1 MPKAYSH
8 KMNIKKV
15 IPILEWLPNYN
26 ISFFKGD
33 LVAGITVG
41 IILIPQGIAY
51 ALIAGLP
58 PIYGLYCAL
67 VPQVMYTIFGSS
79 RQVAIGPVA
88 MDSLIVATGVST
100 LALAGSESYISIAI
114 LLALMVGAI
123 QFILGVFS
131 LGFIVN
137 FLSKPVITG
146 FTSAVALI
154 IGLNQFRNLLGV
166 DFIQSDQIQYVIE
179 DIWLQI
185 ASFNHHTTIIGLFSV
200 LIIIIFRKI
209 NKKIPNAL
217 IVVVIGILIMK
228 YFGNSLSDVSIVK
241 DIPSGLP
248 LFGIPDFDVDQ
259 IKELFPIALT
269 LVMVGYLE
277 TISIGKSLEA
287 KQDEYRIRPNQELI
301 ALGLSNMVGSL
312 FKAYPST
319 SSFSRSAI
327 NQESGAKTGMAAL
340 ISVVMVMVTL
350 LFLTPLFYHLPKTVL
365 AAIII
370 VAVFNLINIKEG
382 HFLWKANKLDFWLMI
397 STFLATL
404 LLGIEFGI
412 VVGVGLSLIVLIF
425 RTSRPY
431 IAELGKVPDSNFYR
445 NKNRF
450 EEVILE
456 DDILVFRFDA
466 QLFYANANYF
476 RDNLDEMASKKGK
489 ALKLIVLDAE
499 SINRVDSTGLE
510 MLKERIKFY
519 KKKDVVF
526 YFAGVKGPVRD
537 DLFRSG
543 VLQIIDI
550 NHFFMR
556 VNQAVKYYK
565 TGDRKHQEKYA
576 KYIHQAYK

>member
-1 MPKAYSH
+1 
-8 KMNIKKV
+8 MNIKKV
-15 IPILEWLPNYN
+15 IPILEWLPKYN
-26 ISFFKGD
+26 TSLFKGD

-67 VPQVMYTIFGSS
+67 VPQVMYAIFGSS

-114 LLALMVGAI
+114 LLALMVGTI
-123 QFILGVFS
+123 QFILGIFS

-166 DFIQSDQIQYVIE
+166 DFLQSDQIQLLLI
-179 DIWLQI
+179 DFWSQLS
-185 ASFNHHTTIIGLFSV
+185 SFNTQTTIIGVVSIL
-200 LIIIIFRKI
+200 LIIILRKI

-217 IVVVIGILIMK
+217 IVVTFGILTVK
-228 YFGNSLSDVSIVK
+228 YFGDSFADVAIVK
-241 DIPSGLP
+241 EIPSGLP
-248 LFGIPDFDVDQ
+248 VFGMPEFDLDQ
-259 IKELFPIALT
+259 IKELMPIALT
-269 LVMVGYLE
+269 LVMVGFLE

-301 ALGLSNMVGSL
+301 ALGLSNIAGSF

-340 ISVVMVMVTL
+340 ISVLMVVITL

-370 VAVFNLINIKEG
+370 VAVFGLINFKEAV
-382 HFLWKANKLDFWLMI
+382 FLWKANNLDFWLMM

-404 LLGIEFGI
+404 LLGIEYGI
-412 VVGVGLSLIVLIF
+412 LVGVGLSLIILIY
-425 RTSRPY
+425 RTSKPY
-431 IAELGKVPDSNFYR
+431 VTELGKVPNSNFYR

-450 EEVILE
+450 DEVIIE

-476 RDNLDEMASKKGK
+476 RDHLDVMASNKGN

-499 SINRVDSTGLE
+499 SINRVDSTGVE

-519 KKKDVVF
+519 QKKNVTF

-543 VLQIIDI
+543 ILQIIDI

-556 VNQAVKYYK
+556 ANQAVKFYK
-565 TGDRKHQEKYA
+565 TGDRKHQEKFA
-576 KYIHQAYK
+576 KYIHQSYE

>member
-1 MPKAYSH
+1 MK
-8 KMNIKKV
+8 IKKI

-26 ISFFKGD
+26 FSLFRGD
-33 LVAGITVG
+33 LIAGITVG
-41 IILIPQGIAY
+41 IVLIPQGIAY

-67 VPQVMYTIFGSS
+67 VPQVMYAIFGSS

-123 QFILGVFS
+123 QFIMGVFS

-154 IGLNQFRNLLGV
+154 IGCNQFRNFFGV
-166 DFIQSDQIQYVIE
+166 ELVQSDQIQIILE
-179 DIWLQI
+179 DIWRQI
-185 ASFNHHTTIIGLFSV
+185 DDFNFHTTGIGLFSA
-200 LIIIIFRKI
+200 LLIIIFRKI

-217 IVVVIGILIMK
+217 IVVILGVLIMK
-228 YFGNSLSDVSIVK
+228 FFNKSFTDVSIVK

-248 LFGIPDFDVDQ
+248 KFGIPDFDLALLR
-259 IKELFPIALT
+259 ELLPIALT

-301 ALGLSNMVGSL
+301 ALGISNMVGSL
-312 FKAYPST
+312 FKAYPSA

-340 ISVVMVMVTL
+340 IAVVMVIITL
-350 LFLTPLFYHLPKTVL
+350 LFLMPLFYYLPKTVL
-365 AAIII
+365 SAIII
-370 VAVFNLINIKEG
+370 VAVFGLINFKEAR
-382 HFLWKANKLDFWLMI
+382 FLWKANQLDFCLMLA
-397 STFLATL
+397 TFLATL

-412 VVGVGLSLIVLIF
+412 VTGVGLSLIILIF

-431 IAELGKVPDSNFYR
+431 VAILGKVPNSNFYK
-445 NKNRF
+445 NKERF
-450 EEVILE
+450 EEVLID

-466 QLFYANANYF
+466 QLFYANASYF
-476 RDNLDEMASKKGK
+476 RDRLEQMMDKKGK

-499 SINRVDSTGLE
+499 SINRVDSTGIE
-510 MLKERIKFY
+510 MLKERILCCQ
-519 KKKDVVF
+519 KKGILF

-537 DLFRSG
+537 DLFRSEILE
-543 VLQIIDI
+543 VIDI
-550 NHFFMR
+550 KHFFMR
-556 VNQAVKYYK
+556 SNQAVMFYK
-565 TGDRKHQEKYA
+565 TGDRRHQEKYA
-576 KYIHQAYK
+576 KYIHQSYD

>member
-1 MPKAYSH
+1 
-8 KMNIKKV
+8 MNIKKI

-26 ISFFKGD
+26 TSFFKGD

-41 IILIPQGIAY
+41 IVLIPQGIAY

-67 VPQVMYTIFGSS
+67 VPQVMYAIFGSS

-100 LALAGSESYISIAI
+100 LALTGSESYIAIAI

-123 QFILGVFS
+123 QFIMGIFS

-154 IGLNQFRNLLGV
+154 IGVNQFRNLLGV
-166 DFIQSDQIQYVIE
+166 DFLQSDQVQYIIQ

-185 ASFNHHTTIIGLFSV
+185 GNYNHHTTIIGIISV
-200 LIIIIFRKI
+200 VVIIIFRRI

-217 IVVVIGILIMK
+217 IVVIIGILIMK
-228 YFGNSLSDVSIVK
+228 YFGKSFNDVSIVK

-248 LFGIPDFDVDQ
+248 VFGFPEYDLDQ
-259 IKELFPIALT
+259 IKELLPIALT

-301 ALGLSNMVGSL
+301 ALGLSNMVGSF

-340 ISVVMVMVTL
+340 ISVVMVILTL

-370 VAVFNLINIKEG
+370 VAVFGLINFKEAG
-382 HFLWKANKLDFWLMI
+382 FLWKANKLDFWLMI

-404 LLGIEFGI
+404 LLGVEFGI
-412 VVGVGLSLIVLIF
+412 IVGVGLSLIILIF

-431 IAELGKVPDSNFYR
+431 IIELGKVPDSNFYR

-450 EEVILE
+450 EEVIIE

-466 QLFYANANYF
+466 QIFYANASYF
-476 RDNLDEMASKKGK
+476 RDNLDEMADKKGG

-499 SINRVDSTGLE
+499 SINRVDSTGVE
-510 MLKERIKFY
+510 MLKERIKY
-519 KKKDVVF
+519 YQKKDVKF

-543 VLQIIDI
+543 ILQIIDI

-556 VNQAVKYYK
+556 VNEAVKFHK
-565 TGDRKHQEKYA
+565 TGDREHQEKYA

>member
-1 MPKAYSH
+1 
-8 KMNIKKV
+8 MNIKKL

-26 ISFFKGD
+26 TSLFKGD

-67 VPQVMYTIFGSS
+67 VPQIMYAVFGSS

-114 LLALMVGAI
+114 LLALMVGSI
-123 QFILGVFS
+123 QFIMGVFS

-146 FTSAVALI
+146 FSSAVALI
-154 IGLNQFRNLLGV
+154 IGFNQFRNLFGV
-166 DFIQSDQIQYVIE
+166 DFVQSDQLQVIIE
-179 DIWLQI
+179 DIWHQI
-185 ASFNHHTTIIGLFSV
+185 SNYNHHTTIIGLLSA

-217 IVVVIGILIMK
+217 IVVVIGIVIMK
-228 YFGNSLSDVSIVK
+228 FFGKSFSDVSIVK

-248 LFGIPDFDVDQ
+248 NFGVPDLDFEQ
-259 IKELFPIALT
+259 IKELLPIALT

-277 TISIGKSLEA
+277 TISIAKSLEA

-301 ALGLSNMVGSL
+301 ALGLSNIAGSF

-340 ISVVMVMVTL
+340 VSVVMVLITL
-350 LFLTPLFYHLPKTVL
+350 LFLTPLFYHLPKSVL

-370 VAVFNLINIKEG
+370 VAVFGLVNIKEAK
-382 HFLWKANKLDFWLMI
+382 FLWKANNLDFWLMLI
-397 STFLATL
+397 TFLATL
-404 LLGIEFGI
+404 LLGIKYGI
-412 VVGVGLSLIVLIF
+412 IIGVGLSLIILIF

-431 IAELGKVPDSNFYR
+431 VAELGKVPDSNFYR

-450 EEVILE
+450 EEVIIE
-456 DDILVFRFDA
+456 KDILVFRFDA
-466 QLFYANANYF
+466 QLFYANSNYF
-476 RDNLDEMASKKGK
+476 RDRLDEMIDQKGN

-510 MLKERIKFY
+510 MLKERVKFFQ
-519 KKKDVVF
+519 KKGINF

-543 VLQIIDI
+543 ILDIIDI
-550 NHFFMR
+550 KHFFMR
-556 VNQAVKYYK
+556 VNQAVKFYK
-565 TGDRKHQEKYA
+565 TGDRTHQEKYA
-576 KYIHQAYK
+576 KYIHQAN

>member
-1 MPKAYSH
+1 
-8 KMNIKKV
+8 MNIKKI

-26 ISFFKGD
+26 TSLFKGD

-41 IILIPQGIAY
+41 IVLIPQGIAY

-67 VPQVMYTIFGSS
+67 VPQIMYAVFGSS

-100 LALAGSESYISIAI
+100 LALAGSDSYIAIAI
-114 LLALMVGAI
+114 VLAMMVGTI
-123 QFILGVFS
+123 QFIMGIFS

-154 IGLNQFRNLLGV
+154 IGINQFRNLLGV
-166 DFIQSDQIQYVIE
+166 DFLQSDQVQYILV
-179 DIWLQI
+179 DIWIQI
-185 ASFNHHTTIIGLFSV
+185 SDYNSHTTVIGIISILV
-200 LIIIIFRKI
+200 IIIFRKI

-217 IVVVIGILIMK
+217 IVVIIGILIMK
-228 YFGNSLSDVSIVK
+228 YFGKSFNDVSIVK
-241 DIPSGLP
+241 EIPSGLP
-248 LFGIPDFDVDQ
+248 VFGIPVFDLDLVR
-259 IKELFPIALT
+259 ELLPIALT

-301 ALGLSNMVGSL
+301 ALGLSNIFGSL

-340 ISVVMVMVTL
+340 ISVVMVVLTL

-370 VAVFNLINIKEG
+370 VAVFGLINFKEAG
-382 HFLWKANKLDFWLMI
+382 FLWKANKLDFWLMI

-404 LLGIEFGI
+404 LLGVEFGI
-412 VVGVGLSLIVLIF
+412 IVGVGLSLIILIF

-431 IAELGKVPDSNFYR
+431 IIELGKVPDSNFYR

-450 EEVILE
+450 EEVIIE

-466 QLFYANANYF
+466 QIFYANSSYF
-476 RDNLDEMASKKGK
+476 RDNLDEMADGKGK

-499 SINRVDSTGLE
+499 SINRVDSTGVE
-510 MLKERIKFY
+510 MLKERIKY
-519 KKKDVVF
+519 YQKKDVKF

-543 VLQIIDI
+543 ILQIIDI

-556 VNQAVKYYK
+556 VNEAVKFHK

>member
-1 MPKAYSH
+1 
-8 KMNIKKV
+8 MNIKKI

-26 ISFFKGD
+26 KSLFKGD
-33 LVAGITVG
+33 LIAGITVG

-67 VPQVMYTIFGSS
+67 VPQVMYAIFGSS

-114 LLALMVGAI
+114 LLALLVGTI
-123 QFILGVFS
+123 QFIMGVFS

-154 IGLNQFRNLLGV
+154 IGINQFRNLLGV
-166 DFIQSDQIQYVIE
+166 DFVQSDQIQYVLE
-179 DIWLQI
+179 DIWKHL
-185 ASFNHHTTIIGLFSV
+185 SNYNFHTALFGIISI
-200 LIIIIFRKI
+200 LIIVVFRKI

-217 IVVVIGILIMK
+217 IVVILGILIMK
-228 YFGNSLSDVSIVK
+228 YFGKPFNDVSIIK
-241 DIPSGLP
+241 DVPSGLP
-248 LFGIPDFDVDQ
+248 YFGIPEFDIDL
-259 IKELFPIALT
+259 IKELLPIALT

-340 ISVVMVMVTL
+340 ISVVMVVITL
-350 LFLTPLFYHLPKTVL
+350 LFLTPLFYHLPKAIL

-370 VAVFNLINIKEG
+370 VAVFGLINFKEAA
-382 HFLWKANKLDFWLMI
+382 FLWKANHLDFWLMFA
-397 STFLATL
+397 TFIATL
-404 LLGIEFGI
+404 LLGIEYGI
-412 VVGVGLSLIVLIF
+412 IVGVGLSLIVLIY
-425 RTSRPY
+425 RTSKPY
-431 IAELGKVPDSNFYR
+431 VTELGKVPNSNFYR

-450 EEVILE
+450 EDVIIE
-456 DDILVFRFDA
+456 DDILIFRFDA
-466 QLFYANANYF
+466 QIFYANSCYF
-476 RDNLDEMASKKGK
+476 RDNLDEMAAKKGK

-499 SINRVDSTGLE
+499 SINRVDSTGVE
-510 MLKERIKFY
+510 MLKERIKYY
-519 KKKDVVF
+519 KKKEVVF

-537 DLFRSG
+537 DFFRSG
-543 VLQIIDI
+543 MLEIIDI

-556 VNQAVKYYK
+556 ANDAVRFYK

>member
-1 MPKAYSH
+1 MK
-8 KMNIKKV
+8 IKKI
-15 IPILEWLPNYN
+15 IPILDWLPNYN
-26 ISFFKGD
+26 SLHFKGD
-33 LVAGITVG
+33 LIAGITVG
-41 IILIPQGIAY
+41 IVLIPQGIAY

-67 VPQVMYTIFGSS
+67 VPQVMYAIFGSS
-79 RQVAIGPVA
+79 RQVSIGPVA

-123 QFILGVFS
+123 QFIMGVFS

-166 DFIQSDQIQYVIE
+166 DLVQSDQIQIILE
-179 DIWLQI
+179 DIWRQI
-185 ASFNHHTTIIGLFSV
+185 NNFNFQTTGIGLFSAL
-200 LIIIIFRKI
+200 LIIFFKRIS
-209 NKKIPNAL
+209 KKIPNAL
-217 IVVVIGILIMK
+217 IVVVLGILIMK
-228 YFGNSLSDVSIVK
+228 FFDKSFTDVAIVK

-248 LFGIPDFDVDQ
+248 KFGIPDFNLGLLR
-259 IKELFPIALT
+259 ELLPIALT

-301 ALGLSNMVGSL
+301 ALGISNMVGSL
-312 FKAYPST
+312 FKAYPSA

-340 ISVVMVMVTL
+340 ISVVMVVITL
-350 LFLTPLFYHLPKTVL
+350 LFLMPLFYHLPKTVL
-365 AAIII
+365 ASIII
-370 VAVFNLINIKEG
+370 VAVFGLINFKEAG
-382 HFLWKANKLDFWLMI
+382 FLWKANKLDFWLMLA
-397 STFLATL
+397 TFLATL

-412 VVGVGLSLIVLIF
+412 ITGVGLSLIILIF

-431 IAELGKVPDSNFYR
+431 VAVLGKVPNSNFYK
-445 NKNRF
+445 NKERF
-450 EEVILE
+450 EEVIIDE
-456 DDILVFRFDA
+456 DILVLRFDA
-466 QLFYANANYF
+466 QLFYANASYF
-476 RDNLDEMASKKGK
+476 RDQLEQMMDKKGST
-489 ALKLIVLDAE
+489 LKLIVLDAE
-499 SINRVDSTGLE
+499 SINRVDSTGIE
-510 MLKERIKFY
+510 MLKERIRFCQ
-519 KKKDVVF
+519 KKGILF

-543 VLQIIDI
+543 ILEIIDI

-556 VNQAVKYYK
+556 ANQAVMFYK
-565 TGDRKHQEKYA
+565 TGDRTHQEKYA
-576 KYIHQAYK
+576 KYIHQSYD

>member
-1 MPKAYSH
+1 
-8 KMNIKKV
+8 MNIKKI

-26 ISFFKGD
+26 TSLFKGD
-33 LVAGITVG
+33 LLAGITVG

-67 VPQVMYTIFGSS
+67 VPQVMYAIFGSS

-100 LALAGSESYISIAI
+100 LALAGSESYIAIAV

-123 QFILGVFS
+123 QFLMGVFS

-154 IGLNQFRNLLGV
+154 IGFNQFRNLFGV
-166 DFIQSDQIQYVIE
+166 DFVQSDQLQYVVADVFGRINN
-179 DIWLQI
+179 
-185 ASFNHHTTIIGLFSV
+185 FNHPTTIIGLISV
-200 LIIIIFRKI
+200 VIIIILRKI
-209 NKKIPNAL
+209 NKKIPSAL
-217 IVVVIGILIMK
+217 IVVILGIVVLK
-228 YFGNSLSDVSIVK
+228 YFGASFGDVSIVK

-248 LFGIPDFDVDQ
+248 IFGIPEFDIDL
-259 IKELFPIALT
+259 IRELLPIAFT

-301 ALGLSNMVGSL
+301 ALGISNMVGSL
-312 FKAYPST
+312 FKAYPTT

-327 NQESGAKTGMAAL
+327 NQESGARTGMAAL
-340 ISVVMVMVTL
+340 ISVVMVVITL

-370 VAVFNLINIKEG
+370 VAVFNLVNIKEAA
-382 HFLWKANKLDFWLMI
+382 FLWRANHLDFWLMLA
-397 STFLATL
+397 TFIGTL

-412 VVGVGLSLIVLIF
+412 IVGVGLSLIVLIY

-431 IAELGKVPDSNFYR
+431 VAELGKVPNSNFYR
-445 NKNRF
+445 NRSRF
-450 EEVILE
+450 EEVIIE
-456 DDILVFRFDA
+456 DDVLIFRFDA
-466 QLFYANANYF
+466 QIFYANSSYF
-476 RDNLDEMASKKGK
+476 RDKLDEMAYRKGD

-499 SINRVDSTGLE
+499 SINRVDSTGVE
-510 MLKERIKFY
+510 MLKERIKYY
-519 KKKDVVF
+519 KKKGITF
-526 YFAGVKGPVRD
+526 LLAGVKGPVRD

-543 VLQIIDI
+543 ILSIIDI

-556 VNQAVKYYK
+556 SNDAVKFYK
-565 TGDRKHQEKYA
+565 TGDRKQQEKYA
-576 KYIHQAYK
+576 KYIHQAYH

>member
-1 MPKAYSH
+1 
-8 KMNIKKV
+8 MNIKKI

-26 ISFFKGD
+26 RSLFKGD

-41 IILIPQGIAY
+41 IVLIPQGIAY

-67 VPQVMYTIFGSS
+67 VPQLMYAIFGSS

-100 LALAGSESYISIAI
+100 LALAGSDSYISIAI

-123 QFILGVFS
+123 QFIMGVFR

-154 IGLNQFRNLLGV
+154 IGFNQFRNLFGV
-166 DFIQSDQIQYVIE
+166 DFVQSDQLQYVVE
-179 DIWLQI
+179 DVWLQI
-185 ASFNHHTTIIGLFSV
+185 STLNYHTTIIGLISV
-200 LIIIIFRKI
+200 VVILIFRKI

-217 IVVVIGILIMK
+217 IVVVFGIIIMK
-228 YFGNSLSDVSIVK
+228 YFGESFIDVSIVK

-248 LFGIPDFDVDQ
+248 SFGIPEFDIDLLR
-259 IKELFPIALT
+259 ELLPIAFT

-312 FKAYPST
+312 FKAFPTT
-319 SSFSRSAI
+319 SGFSRSAI

-340 ISVVMVMVTL
+340 ISVTMVVITL

-370 VAVFNLINIKEG
+370 VAVFGLVNFKEAA
-382 HFLWKANKLDFWLMI
+382 FLWKANLLDFWLMLA
-397 STFLATL
+397 TFLGTL

-412 VVGVGLSLIVLIF
+412 IVGVGLSLIVLIY

-431 IAELGKVPDSNFYR
+431 VAELGKVPNSDFYR
-445 NKNRF
+445 NRSRF
-450 EEVILE
+450 EEVIIE
-456 DDILVFRFDA
+456 DDILIFRFDA
-466 QLFYANANYF
+466 QIFYANSSYF
-476 RDNLDEMASKKGK
+476 RDKLDEMAIEKGA
-489 ALKLIVLDAE
+489 ALKLIVIDAE
-499 SINRVDSTGLE
+499 SINRVDSTGVE
-510 MLKERIKFY
+510 MLKERVKFY
-519 KKKDVVF
+519 KKKGIVISL
-526 YFAGVKGPVRD
+526 AGVKGPVRD

-543 VLQIIDI
+543 ILSIIDV

-556 VNQAVKYYK
+556 ANDAVKFYK
-565 TGDRKHQEKYA
+565 TGDRAQQEKYA
-576 KYIHQAYK
+576 KYIHQAYH

>member
-1 MPKAYSH
+1 
-8 KMNIKKV
+8 MNIKKN

-26 ISFFKGD
+26 TTFLKGD
-33 LVAGITVG
+33 IVAGITVG

-67 VPQVMYTIFGSS
+67 VPQIMYAIFGSS

-100 LALAGSESYISIAI
+100 LALTGSDSYISIAI
-114 LLALMVGAI
+114 LLALIVGAI
-123 QFILGVFS
+123 QFIMGVFS

-154 IGLNQFRNLLGV
+154 IGINQFGNLLGV
-166 DFIQSDQIQYVIE
+166 DFVQSDQIQYVVK
-179 DIWLQI
+179 DIWQQI
-185 ASFNHHTTIIGLFSV
+185 LEYNFYTTSIGIISV
-200 LIIIIFRKI
+200 FIIIFLRKI

-217 IVVVIGILIMK
+217 IVVVVGIVIMK
-228 YFGNSLSDVSIVK
+228 YFGKSFEDVAIVK

-248 LFGIPDFDVDQ
+248 IFAIPEFDIDL
-259 IKELFPIALT
+259 IRELLPIAFT

-301 ALGLSNMVGSL
+301 ALGLANMVGSL
-312 FKAYPST
+312 FKAYPTT

-327 NQESGAKTGMAAL
+327 NQESGARTGMAA
-340 ISVVMVMVTL
+340 IVSVLMVVFTL

-370 VAVFNLINIKEG
+370 VAVFGLVNVKEAR
-382 HFLWKANKLDFWLMI
+382 FLWKANTLDFWLMLA
-397 STFLATL
+397 TFLATL
-404 LLGIEFGI
+404 FFGIEYGI
-412 VVGVGLSLIVLIF
+412 MVGVGLSLIVLIF

-431 IAELGKVPDSNFYR
+431 VAELGKVPNSNFYR
-445 NKNRF
+445 NKSRF
-450 EEVILE
+450 EEVIIE
-456 DDILVFRFDA
+456 NDILIFRFDA
-466 QLFYANANYF
+466 QLFYANSAYF
-476 RDNLDEMASKKGK
+476 RDRLDEMASKKGDQ
-489 ALKLIVLDAE
+489 LKLIVLDAE

-510 MLKERIKFY
+510 VLKERIKYY
-519 KKKDVVF
+519 KNRGVTF

-537 DLFRSG
+537 DLFKCG
-543 VLQIIDI
+543 VLAIIDI

-556 VNQAVKYYK
+556 ANDAVKFHK
-565 TGDRKHQEKYA
+565 TGDRTKQEKYA
-576 KYIHQAYK
+576 KYIHQAY